1 MVTHEICLFPGQGA
15 QYPGMGKDLYERSG
29 AVRDLF
35 AEASDIAGREMTDLL
50 FSGSEEDLKA
60 TENTQFAV
68 TLVNI
73 AVHTY
78 LHEQGILPPA
88 SAERIFA
95 GFSLGEISAY
105 HAAGILNRSDLF
117 RLIRIRS
124 AAMAKAGA
132 RAAAQFG
139 ELGMAAVLGI
149 GFDTV
154 VQTIAS
160 SGIEQVY
167 AANDNSPT
175 QVVIA
180 GVTAGIDALM
190 PALKAAGARR
200 VIPLKVSG
208 PFHTPLMGE
217 TAVEFAQALEEFSF
231 ANPQAVVFANVTGD
245 RIRTGSEARELCGRQ
260 LVSPV
265 RWTRIMHHIV
275 DAAAAEPQPE
285 DGQPWP
291 LCIESG
297 PGTVLSGLWRG
308 SGLSGVCKPAGT
320 GEAIAAL

>member
-1 MVTHEICLFPGQGA
+1 MVKQEICLFPGQGA
-15 QYPGMGKDLYERSG
+15 QYPGMGKDLYERSA
-29 AVRDLF
+29 AVRELF
-35 AEASDIAGREMTDLL
+35 TEASDISGRSMTELL
-50 FSGSEEDLKA
+50 FTGSEEALKE

-68 TLVNI
+68 TLVNLS
-73 AVHTY
+73 VHTY

-88 SAERIFA
+88 SAARIFA

-117 RLIRIRS
+117 RLIAIRS
-124 AAMAKAGA
+124 SAMAKAGQQ
-132 RAAAQFG
+132 AAKQFG

-154 VQTIAS
+154 VETIAS
-160 SGIEQVY
+160 SGVEQVY
-167 AANDNSPT
+167 AANDNSPA

-180 GVTAGIDALM
+180 GVTAGIEALM

-217 TAVEFAQALEEFSF
+217 TADEFAQALDGFTF
-231 ANPQAVVFANVTGD
+231 ADPQAVVFANVTGD
-245 RIRTGSEARELCGRQ
+245 RLLTGSAARELCGRQ

-297 PGTVLSGLWRG
+297 PGTVLSGLWKG

-320 GEAIAAL
+320 LELLAAL